1 MVAVALGPPWS
12 WAKMAEEWEAQR
24 REREGRT
31 VCPTDL
37 AQERMTAETTKR
49 RKRAMPTPTTAA
61 TIGNSEGDERLDATQ
76 IAQCREMQLD
86 ELAALEAIYAESD
99 EYVVADDADI
109 DGLRERIEK
118 WQVHDEGGVG
128 DDLVSSIVQH
138 PPTRFWLQLVVED
151 EANVM
156 GTEQGVD
163 LVATVLLQVSLPT
176 PYPEASVP
184 TMEVAYFCATDRNAQ
199 MSMDKALESLVH
211 LEEDRLLQALV
222 EQAQQIVQQ
231 RTAPTLGLVQR
242 SRHPRTVRALEAWHR
257 IPGPPPRQPRRYPT
271 LRVCRGT
278 SRAPRRRRGARP
290 ARPRRAPPRRVE
302 TSRFRFFRTRRAG
315 APRRA
320 RRMRRRRRRRAARP
334 AARAGARRACP
345 PFSPPRAHTA

>member
-1 MVAVALGPPWS
+1 MAARKSCTHMTWAEAKSKSAGANHDVSKRKKKQVIQVTHADALTAKIVRKNSAPSDFTKAELRRAKKQEEKAVALV
-12 WAKMAEEWEAQR
+12 AKMAEEREAQR

-61 TIGNSEGDERLDATQ
+61 TIGNSEGDDRLDATQ

-109 DGLRERIEK
+109 DGLRERIEQ

-151 EANVM
+151 EANAM

-163 LVATVLLQVSLPT
+163 LVATVLLQVTLPT

-222 EQAQQIVQQ
+222 EQAQQIVPMPCVYEVAATWLPDHLFEYCKL
-231 RTAPTLGLVQR
+231 RTHAQL
-242 SRHPRTVRALEAWHR
+242 
-257 IPGPPPRQPRRYPT
+257 
-271 LRVCRGT
+271 
-278 SRAPRRRRGARP
+278 
-290 ARPRRAPPRRVE
+290 
-302 TSRFRFFRTRRAG
+302 
-315 APRRA
+315 
-320 RRMRRRRRRRAARP
+320 
-334 AARAGARRACP
+334 
-345 PFSPPRAHTA
+345 